1 MAVKPKS
8 ESDTFL
14 REVDEELRRERVSGF
29 VTRYGTWII
38 VGVVA
43 LLAAIGG
50 WIWYQHQQNVR
61 AGEYAEKLVQVS
73 DQLEQN
79 NAGAAA
85 GTIDELID
93 SGNPAYRVAGLFS
106 RANAQIATNSLP
118 AAIGTLKQIV
128 ADESAP
134 QPYRDAALIR
144 QTLLEFETIPPEQ
157 VVERMRPFAAAGNAW
172 HGTAGELL
180 AAAYIKQNKPQDA
193 GRVFEAM
200 ARDQAVPDSI
210 RQRAV
215 QMASTFGIDA
225 VQLDPN
231 LEAAAAGNV
240 TAAPKQ

>member
-8 ESDTFL
+8 DSDTFV

-38 VGVVA
+38 IGVVA

-50 WIWYQHQQNVR
+50 WIWYQHQQNVQ
-61 AGEYAEKLVQVS
+61 AGELSEKLIQVS
-73 DQLEQN
+73 DQLGQN

-85 GTIDELID
+85 PTIDELVD

-106 RANAQIATNSLP
+106 RANAQIATNAIP
-118 AAIGTLKQIV
+118 AAIDTLKQIA
-128 ADESAP
+128 ADEAAP
-134 QPYRDAALIR
+134 QPYRDAALMR

-200 ARDQAVPDSI
+200 ARDQAVPESI
-210 RQRAV
+210 RQRAI

-225 VQLDPN
+225 VQLDPG

-240 TAAPKQ
+240 AAPKQ

>member
-8 ESDTFL
+8 DSDTFL

-38 VGVVA
+38 IGVVG

-50 WIWYQHQQNVR
+50 WIWYQHSQNER
-61 AGEYAEKLVQVS
+61 AGEYSQKLIEVS
-73 DQLEQN
+73 DQLEKN
-79 NAGAAA
+79 NAAAA
-85 GTIDELID
+85 AATIDELVASSD
-93 SGNPAYRVAGLFS
+93 PAYRVAGLFS
-106 RANAQIATNSLP
+106 RANAQISTNAIP
-118 AAIGTLKQIV
+118 AAIDTLKQIV
-128 ADESAP
+128 ADEAAP

-210 RQRAV
+210 RQRAI

-225 VQLDPN
+225 VQLDPG

-240 TAAPKQ
+240 AAPKQ